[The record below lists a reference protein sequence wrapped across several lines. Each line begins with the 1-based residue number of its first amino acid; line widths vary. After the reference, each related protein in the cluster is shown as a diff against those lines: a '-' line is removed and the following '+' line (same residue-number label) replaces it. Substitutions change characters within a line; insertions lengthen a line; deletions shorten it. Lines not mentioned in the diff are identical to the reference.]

1 MAAYFQNWKW
11 TMDSNGFPIIWD
23 LSDFPIAS
31 LQPCSEDKAL
41 IRAALIASTP
51 GLYDTL
57 KSALDVFR
65 VIAEKDVGP
74 ASLAARDMIPSLESA
89 LAAANF
95 MGPIEP
101 DQLLGS

>member
-1 MAAYFQNWKW
+1 MAAHFQNWKW
-11 TMDSNGFPIIWD
+11 TMESGGFTIIRD

-31 LQPCSEDKAL
+31 LRPCSEEKAL
-41 IRAALIASTP
+41 IRAALITSEP

-57 KSALDVFR
+57 KSSLDVFR
-65 VIAEKDVGP
+65 VMAEKDVGP

-89 LAAANF
+89 LAAADF
-95 MGPIEP
+95 MEPIEP